1 VGANGATDLEVAGNR
16 FTNLDRQRQHMSVAA
31 FAAHT
36 QGSGL
41 PIDVIQFKGDDG
53 TGPQPQSGEQ
63 Q

>member
-1 VGANGATDLEVAGNR
+1 
-16 FTNLDRQRQHMSVAA
+16 MSVAA

-36 QGSGL
+36 QRSGL